1 MIVGDEGYLG
11 VRVVPVEDVQG
22 LAYGGLA
29 KVPVLPLVKLSQLRL
44 QSGHVHVLV
53 IVKVAEPAEIEFHYD

>member
-1 MIVGDEGYLG
+1 MIMGNGYLG

-29 KVPVLPLVKLSQLRL
+29 KVPVLPLVKLPQLRL
-44 QSGHVHVLV
+44 QSSYVHVLV
-53 IVKVAEPAEIEFHYD
+53 IVKVAEPAEIEFHHD